1 MNVERLLEP
10 GCTDMPECRCGK
22 EMHFAQIVFLPDD
35 TKTHVRVYACA
46 SCDHQMRLT
55 VWGHPQS
62 NEANSAPI
70 PNTAQGQ

>member
-1 MNVERLLEP
+1 MNMERLLEP

-22 EMHFAQIVFLPDD
+22 EMHFAHIVFLPDD

-55 VWGHPQS
+55 V
-62 NEANSAPI
+62 
-70 PNTAQGQ
+70 